1 MVKRNLYLSPT
12 PLPRLCSN
20 CHIAID
26 RGSLAGGL
34 KVREWAASGER
45 IP

>member
-20 CHIAID
+20 CHIAVD
-26 RGSLAGGL
+26 RGSLAGG
-34 KVREWAASGER
+34 WAASGER